1 MSDPY
6 ISPPGTNPPRYVR
19 RQRPGRLTL
28 VAIAIALLLGVG
40 LWEFNNRQDRSASD
54 ETSTVGQSER
64 APLPANPNG
73 TAPRP
78 DAR

>member
-6 ISPPGTNPPRYVR
+6 ISPSGTNPPRHVR
-19 RQRPGRLTL
+19 RQSPARLTL
-28 VAIAIALLLGVG
+28 VAVAIALLLGVG

-64 APLPANPNG
+64 APLPAKPSG
-73 TAPRP
+73 MPRP